1 MKNLF
6 LFFSLVLAWQLSGQ
20 ETPALKEFNQE
31 RQALTRTGMLVLG
44 GWAIS
49 NMSVSG
55 LSLATGSFDQRPAV
69 RSFHQMNLGWNAVNL
84 AIASFGYFGSQT
96 DPSSL
101 SLAESLQAQESIQ
114 RTLLFNAGL
123 DLAYMAGGAYLLER
137 AKTSQKPARDR
148 GFGRAVILNGAFLF
162 VFDAILF
169 WLHHR
174 RSDSLYEWLP
184 QIQAGA
190 QQVGLVW
197 RW

>member
-1 MKNLF
+1 MKKFL
-6 LFFSLVLAWQLSGQ
+6 LFFSLFLAWQLSAQ
-20 ETPALKEFNQE
+20 EAPALKDFNQQ

-44 GWAIS
+44 GWAIG

-55 LSLATGSFDQRPAV
+55 LSLATGSFGQRPRRRA
-69 RSFHQMNLGWNAVNL
+69 FHQMNLGWNAVNL
-84 AIASFGYFGSQT
+84 AIAGFGYFGAPT
-96 DPSSL
+96 DPASL
-101 SLAESLQAQESIQ
+101 SLVESLQAQESIQ

-137 AKTSQKPARDR
+137 AKTSPKPARDR

-162 VFDAILF
+162 VFDAVLF
-169 WLHHR
+169 WLHHQ
-174 RSDSLYEWLP
+174 RSETLYQWVP